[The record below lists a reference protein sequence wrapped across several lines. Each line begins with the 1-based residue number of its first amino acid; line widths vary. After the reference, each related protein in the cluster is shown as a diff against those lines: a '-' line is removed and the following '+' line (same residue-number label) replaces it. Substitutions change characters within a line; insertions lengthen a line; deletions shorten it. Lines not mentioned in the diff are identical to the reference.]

1 VQAIRDLLAELQ
13 VGIGHEASFIDY
25 IDYLL
30 WTLRRIGARFSI
42 EPQTN
47 ADLCNFAEDRCGGAD
62 YIHMIPEVELLVVE
76 FGAKQ
81 HADQRAAFPKR

>member
-1 VQAIRDLLAELQ
+1 M
-13 VGIGHEASFIDY
+13 
-25 IDYLL
+25 
-30 WTLRRIGARFSI
+30 
-42 EPQTN
+42 QTF
-47 ADLCNFAEDRCGGAD
+47 ATFAEDSCGGAD